1 MLDQCWS
8 NVEPVLDLCRTYIWQ
23 LKKRGKTHDS
33 RAQMPTPKRRLNSY
47 YKKCFGT
54 FGLGRFTKGLSNSSC
69 IDWHVGVMLA
79 WCHVAWCH
87 VAWCQAFNCTCVAFF
102 LSQGAQLLHVAGSTP
117 PSENYFCT
125 FIQYPKSLCLSNR

>member
-23 LKKRGKTHDS
+23 LKKRGKPHDS

-79 WCHVAWCH
+79 WCHVAWC
-87 VAWCQAFNCTCVAFF
+87 QAFNCTCVAFF

-117 PSENYFCT
+117 PSEKDFCT